1 MNAPPPKNVPPKNV
15 APTITTWITMGFALV
30 ALILGIVALTVQPKS
45 IQAGTGYV
53 EAQDDAN
60 HPGEA

>member
-1 MNAPPPKNVPPKNV
+1 MNVSPKNVPPKNV

-45 IQAGTGYV
+45 IQV
-53 EAQDDAN
+53 LEQDMLKLKRWN
-60 HPGEA
+60 RIC